1 MILSVVVPC
10 FNEELVLPET
20 SKRLGEVLNELINK
34 NKVSLGSY
42 ILFVDDGSSDGTWE
56 IIENLADDNPIYRG
70 IKLSRNKGHQLALLA
85 GLHSAEGDIVISV
98 DADLQDDLNAIGEMI
113 DEYHLGSDV
122 VYGVRKSRQKDTFFK
137 RFSAEVYYRLLRFMG
152 VDVIFNHADYRL
164 LSRRVIWSLKEYDEV
179 NIFLRG
185 IVPQIGYPSSVVY
198 YDRSERFAGE
208 SKYPLRKM
216 LAFAWE
222 GITSFSV
229 VPLRLITVCGV
240 IIFSISLLISFWAL
254 WIRIFTDQAIPGWT
268 STVIPIYF
276 LGGVQMLGIGVIG
289 EYLAKMFLETK
300 HRPRYFI
307 ERKTIEKT

>member
-20 SKRLGEVLNELINK
+20 SKRLGEVLNELINN
-34 NKVSLGSY
+34 NKISLGSH

-152 VDVIFNHADYRL
+152 VDVIFNHAD
-164 LSRRVIWSLKEYDEV
+164 IKK
-179 NIFLRG
+179 
-185 IVPQIGYPSSVVY
+185 P
-198 YDRSERFAGE
+198 
-208 SKYPLRKM
+208 
-216 LAFAWE
+216 
-222 GITSFSV
+222 
-229 VPLRLITVCGV
+229 
-240 IIFSISLLISFWAL
+240 
-254 WIRIFTDQAIPGWT
+254 
-268 STVIPIYF
+268 
-276 LGGVQMLGIGVIG
+276 
-289 EYLAKMFLETK
+289 
-300 HRPRYFI
+300 
-307 ERKTIEKT
+307 

>member
-20 SKRLGEVLNELINK
+20 SKRLGEVLNELINN
-34 NKVSLGSY
+34 NKISLGSH

-185 IVPQIGYPSSVVY
+185 IIPQIGYPFSVVY
-198 YDRSERFAGE
+198 YDRNERFAGE

-222 GITSFSV
+222 GITSFSI

-289 EYLAKMFLETK
+289 EYLSKMFLETK

-307 ERKTIEKT
+307 EKIIK